1 MKTVSTS
8 FALLILILPLTLV
21 SIILIGIIYINL
33 SSLDTLALFES
44 IATLVQVVLV
54 NLLVWER
61 LRESFSKKLEY
72 IHDNALFKLHQQ
84 LRHDIPD
91 FSPKVVKKARLDL
104 ERYGKFILIRLYP
117 KDLLN
122 GIDDFLRL
130 CTEFSNRFERIKEHA
145 KRLMDNS
152 QVNTDL
158 LQQLLG
164 LKPKKNLSS
173 LRNDFILLYTEKCK
187 IIRKEQEKTMKE
199 MENYLEKAREKRKS
213 LFDELEDF
221 IKTNNLSLKW
231 QK

>member
-1 MKTVSTS
+1 M
-8 FALLILILPLTLV
+8 
-21 SIILIGIIYINL
+21 
-33 SSLDTLALFES
+33 
-44 IATLVQVVLV
+44 
-54 NLLVWER
+54 WER